1 MYDNEPVKIFA
12 VEDDSAYTKFLE
24 YVLSLNPDFEV
35 TSFNTAKS
43 FLDRLH
49 EKPNIITLDYTLPDM
64 EGEKVLRSI
73 KDFDPD
79 IPVII
84 ISAQEKIGTAV
95 ELLKSGAYDYIIKDE
110 ETKDRL
116 LNTINNA
123 RKNISL
129 TKEIDH
135 LKQEISEKYEFDSS
149 IVGNSTALKKVF
161 SLLEKAVQTN
171 ITVSITGETGTG
183 KELAAKAIHYNSKR
197 KKKPLVA
204 VNIAA
209 IPKDLIE
216 SELFGYEKGA
226 FTGANTR
233 KTGKFEESNGGTLF
247 LDEIGEMDINL
258 QAKLLRAI
266 QEREITRIGGNDIIP
281 LDFRLIVATH
291 RDLAEEV
298 KAGNFREDLYYRL
311 LGLPIHLPPL
321 RERDRDIILL
331 AKFFLQQF
339 AKENDM
345 PVLQLSV
352 EAQNTLLKYPFP
364 GNIRELKSI
373 IELSAVMANG
383 SEILPEDISFNSI
396 SKESNFLFEEMSL
409 RDYTFKIIK
418 YYLNKYDNNVLK
430 VADKLDIGKSTI
442 YRYLKEME
450 EIVE

>member
-149 IVGNSTALKKVF
+149 IVGNSTAL
-161 SLLEKAVQTN
+161 
-171 ITVSITGETGTG
+171 
-183 KELAAKAIHYNSKR
+183 
-197 KKKPLVA
+197 
-204 VNIAA
+204 
-209 IPKDLIE
+209 
-216 SELFGYEKGA
+216 
-226 FTGANTR
+226 
-233 KTGKFEESNGGTLF
+233 
-247 LDEIGEMDINL
+247 
-258 QAKLLRAI
+258 
-266 QEREITRIGGNDIIP
+266 
-281 LDFRLIVATH
+281 
-291 RDLAEEV
+291 
-298 KAGNFREDLYYRL
+298 
-311 LGLPIHLPPL
+311 
-321 RERDRDIILL
+321 
-331 AKFFLQQF
+331 
-339 AKENDM
+339 
-345 PVLQLSV
+345 
-352 EAQNTLLKYPFP
+352 
-364 GNIRELKSI
+364 
-373 IELSAVMANG
+373 
-383 SEILPEDISFNSI
+383 
-396 SKESNFLFEEMSL
+396 
-409 RDYTFKIIK
+409 
-418 YYLNKYDNNVLK
+418 
-430 VADKLDIGKSTI
+430 
-442 YRYLKEME
+442 
-450 EIVE
+450 

>member
-450 EIVE
+450 EIVD